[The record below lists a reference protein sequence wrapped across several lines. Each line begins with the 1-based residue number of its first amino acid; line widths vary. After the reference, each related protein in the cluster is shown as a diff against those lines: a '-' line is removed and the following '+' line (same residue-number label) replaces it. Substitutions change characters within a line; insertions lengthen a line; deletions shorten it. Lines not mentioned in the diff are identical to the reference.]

1 MLIKNDWSTSISF
14 SEPGTGNS
22 DSISHGSGFH
32 FPERE
37 RERESP
43 RNNST
48 PLAMTSLTA
57 SATETKTGQKW
68 IMSSSHRGIPAAEG
82 ASESEPHRR
91 TAGSSSSTWWWQL
104 PSATTCPHM
113 PFQHALR
120 TRCHA
125 VPDSKHK
132 NLTSQR
138 THKHTLRWA
147 GITPV
152 WGRESEELKWAT
164 LLNPTTHFSSVVVAQ
179 VV

>member
-1 MLIKNDWSTSISF
+1 MLIKNYWSTSISF

-22 DSISHGSGFH
+22 DSISHGCDFISKRGGES
-32 FPERE
+32 ERK
-37 RERESP
+37 SL
-43 RNNST
+43 RNNSV

-104 PSATTCPHM
+104 PSAPTCPHM

-132 NLTSQR
+132 NQTIQR
-138 THKHTLRWA
+138 N
-147 GITPV
+147 
-152 WGRESEELKWAT
+152 LKMSWV
-164 LLNPTTHFSSVVVAQ
+164 HSSVRE
-179 VV
+179 